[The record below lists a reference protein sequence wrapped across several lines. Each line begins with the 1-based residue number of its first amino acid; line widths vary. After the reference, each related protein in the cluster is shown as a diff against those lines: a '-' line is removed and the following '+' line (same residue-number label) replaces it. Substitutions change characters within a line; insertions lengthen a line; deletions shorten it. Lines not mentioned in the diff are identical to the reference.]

1 MQQDTYSFVVRI
13 WPEAADS
20 RGQVLAWRGSVD
32 SVSTGERIY
41 FDEIEDVPAFIRKQI
56 GLADASAAPGLQFAY
71 RLACRSNRGNAPG
84 G

>member
-20 RGQVLAWRGSVD
+20 RGHVLAWRGSVD
-32 SVSTGERIY
+32 NVSNGERLY

-56 GLADASAAPGLQFAY
+56 GLTDDNAAPGLA
-71 RLACRSNRGNAPG
+71 SEGK
-84 G
+84 